1 MRVLTSVVLT
11 VEWLVLALAI
21 PVAINVAAVPESR
34 AWTVFAITS
43 ILIVAALALMKTP
56 VGVWLGWTVQVIA
69 LLSSIIVPMLA
80 ILALI
85 FAGLYF
91 AAVRLGRRVDDIK
104 AQRAAP
110 KTVIRPPGKDPAEG
124 TMAESDNTTAAIE
137 EEKDQHE

>member
-11 VEWLVLALAI
+11 FEWLVLALAI

-69 LLSSIIVPMLA
+69 LLSSIIVPTLA
-80 ILALI
+80 ILSLI

-104 AQRAAP
+104 AQRAALEAQ
-110 KTVIRPPGKDPAEG
+110 TAADPAAG
-124 TMAESDNTTAAIE
+124 TMAEADDATAAIE
-137 EEKDQHE
+137 EEKNKYE

>member
-11 VEWLVLALAI
+11 FEWLVLALAI

-34 AWTVFAITS
+34 AWTVFGVTS
-43 ILIVAALALMKTP
+43 ILIVAALGLMKTP
-56 VGVWLGWTVQVIA
+56 VGVWLGWAVQVIA
-69 LLSSIIVPMLA
+69 LLSSIIVPTLA

-104 AQRAAP
+104 AQRAALEAQAAA
-110 KTVIRPPGKDPAEG
+110 DPAAG
-124 TMAESDNTTAAIE
+124 TMVESDEVTEAIE
-137 EEKDQHE
+137 EERNKYE

>member
-11 VEWLVLALAI
+11 FEWLVLALAI

-69 LLSSIIVPMLA
+69 LLSSIIVPTLV

-104 AQRAAP
+104 AQRAALEAQAAA
-110 KTVIRPPGKDPAEG
+110 DPAEG
-124 TMAESDNTTAAIE
+124 TMAESNDATAAIE
-137 EEKDQHE
+137 EERDQHE

>member
-11 VEWLVLALAI
+11 FEWLVLALAI

-69 LLSSIIVPMLA
+69 LLSSVIVPMLA

-104 AQRAAP
+104 AQRAALEAQAAA
-110 KTVIRPPGKDPAEG
+110 DPAEG
-124 TMAESDNTTAAIE
+124 TMAESNDATAAIE
-137 EEKDQHE
+137 EERDQHE

>member
-11 VEWLVLALAI
+11 FEWLVLALAI

-69 LLSSIIVPMLA
+69 LLSSIIVPTLV

-104 AQRAAP
+104 AQRAALEAQ
-110 KTVIRPPGKDPAEG
+110 TAADPAAG
-124 TMAESDNTTAAIE
+124 TMAEADDATAAIE
-137 EEKDQHE
+137 EEKNKYE

>member
-11 VEWLVLALAI
+11 FEWLVLALAI

-69 LLSSIIVPMLA
+69 LLSSIIVPTLA

-104 AQRAAP
+104 AQRAALEAQ
-110 KTVIRPPGKDPAEG
+110 TAADSAAG
-124 TMAESDNTTAAIE
+124 TMAEADDATAAIE
-137 EEKDQHE
+137 EEKNKYE

>member
-11 VEWLVLALAI
+11 FEWLVLALAI

-69 LLSSIIVPMLA
+69 LLSSIIVPTLV

-104 AQRAAP
+104 AQRAALEAQ
-110 KTVIRPPGKDPAEG
+110 TAADPAAG
-124 TMAESDNTTAAIE
+124 TMAEADDAAAAIE
-137 EEKDQHE
+137 EEKNKYE

>member
-11 VEWLVLALAI
+11 FEWLVLALAI

-69 LLSSIIVPMLA
+69 LLSSIIVPTLA

-104 AQRAAP
+104 AQRAALEAQ
-110 KTVIRPPGKDPAEG
+110 TAADPAAG
-124 TMAESDNTTAAIE
+124 TMAEADDATAAIE
-137 EEKDQHE
+137 EEKNKYE

>member
-11 VEWLVLALAI
+11 FEWLVLALAI

-69 LLSSIIVPMLA
+69 LLSSIIVPTLV

-104 AQRAAP
+104 AQRAALEAQAAA
-110 KTVIRPPGKDPAEG
+110 DPAEG
-124 TMAESDNTTAAIE
+124 TMAESDNATAAIE

>member
-11 VEWLVLALAI
+11 FEWLVLALAI

-69 LLSSIIVPMLA
+69 LLSSIIVPTLV

-104 AQRAAP
+104 AQRAALEAQ
-110 KTVIRPPGKDPAEG
+110 TAADPAAG
-124 TMAESDNTTAAIE
+124 TRAAADDATAAIE
-137 EEKDQHE
+137 EEKNKYE

>member
-11 VEWLVLALAI
+11 FEWLVLALAI

-69 LLSSIIVPMLA
+69 LLSSIIVPTLV

-104 AQRAAP
+104 AQRAVLEAQAAA
-110 KTVIRPPGKDPAEG
+110 DPAEG
-124 TMAESDNTTAAIE
+124 TMAESDNATAAIE

>member
-11 VEWLVLALAI
+11 FEWLVLALAI

-69 LLSSIIVPMLA
+69 LLSSIIVPTLA

-104 AQRAAP
+104 AQRAALEAQ
-110 KTVIRPPGKDPAEG
+110 TAADSVAG
-124 TMAESDNTTAAIE
+124 TMAEADDATAAIE
-137 EEKDQHE
+137 EEKNKYE

>member
-11 VEWLVLALAI
+11 FEWLVLALAI

-69 LLSSIIVPMLA
+69 LLSSIIVPTLA

-104 AQRAAP
+104 AQRAALEAQ
-110 KTVIRPPGKDPAEG
+110 TAADPAAG
-124 TMAESDNTTAAIE
+124 TMAESDNATAAIE
-137 EEKDQHE
+137 EEKNKYE

>member
-11 VEWLVLALAI
+11 FEWLVLALAI

-69 LLSSIIVPMLA
+69 LLSSIIVPTLA

-104 AQRAAP
+104 AQRAALEAQ
-110 KTVIRPPGKDPAEG
+110 TAADPAAG
-124 TMAESDNTTAAIE
+124 TMAEADDATAAIE

>member
-11 VEWLVLALAI
+11 FEWLVLALAI

-69 LLSSIIVPMLA
+69 LLSSIIVPTLA

-104 AQRAAP
+104 AQRAVLEAQAAA
-110 KTVIRPPGKDPAEG
+110 DPAEG
-124 TMAESDNTTAAIE
+124 TMAESDNATAAIE

>member
-1 MRVLTSVVLT
+1 MRVLTSVVLAF
-11 VEWLVLALAI
+11 EWLVLALAI

-69 LLSSIIVPMLA
+69 LLSSIIVPTLA

-104 AQRAAP
+104 AQ
-110 KTVIRPPGKDPAEG
+110 
-124 TMAESDNTTAAIE
+124 
-137 EEKDQHE
+137 